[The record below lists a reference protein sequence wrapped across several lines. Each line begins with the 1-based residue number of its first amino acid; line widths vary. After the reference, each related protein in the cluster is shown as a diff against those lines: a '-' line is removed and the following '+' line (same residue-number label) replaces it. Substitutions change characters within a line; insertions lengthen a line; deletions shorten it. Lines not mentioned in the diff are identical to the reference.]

1 MNVNISFESNYSY
14 LDLLLAFKAISPMDS
29 NSKMTFTD
37 DVLGTI
43 IFQPVVN
50 SVIFKPKDVE
60 YYFLTENI
68 SIGEVHEL
76 FNHFMCG
83 SLEELENFSWLGK
96 YPKATNHISEDK

>member
-14 LDLLLAFKAISPMDS
+14 LDLLLAFKAISPMGAK
-29 NSKMTFTD
+29 SKLTFTD
-37 DVLGTI
+37 EELGTI
-43 IFQPVVN
+43 IFQPIVN
-50 SVIFKPKDVE
+50 SVIFKPKDEE

-83 SLEELENFSWLGK
+83 SLEELENYSWLGK
-96 YPKATNHISEDK
+96 YPKAIKNNLEDN